1 MRGAREERAPLL
13 HDHGHGNGLAT
24 ARDLESSGHHVHVD
38 LQAHS
43 SFRSFMLFLS
53 LSLHSVF
60 EGLAIGLQSTDSKVR
75 QSKSPDVNCDRS
87 LFFFFLHFLNPHK
100 LVKDHNGT
108 SLLLRITPFVSIY
121 LGKYRSGEVGVIF
134 AEQVSV
140 QSFRKLWQ
148 QNEPDLFL
156 LIE

>member
-13 HDHGHGNGLAT
+13 HDHGHGHGLAT

-75 QSKSPDVNCDRS
+75 QTKSPDVNCDRS
-87 LFFFFLHFLNPHK
+87 LALFFLNFLNPHK
-100 LVKDHNGT
+100 LLKARNRT
-108 SLLLRITPFVSIY
+108 SLLLHITPSIY
-121 LGKYRSGEVGVIF
+121 LGKYCSGEVGVMF

-148 QNEPDLFL
+148 QNESDLFL